1 MTTLSDLAGQAFC
14 DVPDAASVLGR
25 DERTVRRGIE
35 AGKIPATKIGSK
47 WAVPTAWLREQ
58 AGVAEAP
65 QAPAGRDLDELADR
79 VADRV
84 VARLAGLF
92 TRGQDAEADGEPEAT
107 S

>member
-1 MTTLSDLAGQAFC
+1 MVDSDVVASRAG
-14 DVPDAASVLGR
+14 GR
-25 DERTVRRGIE
+25 RRAI
-35 AGKIPATKIGSK
+35 
-47 WAVPTAWLREQ
+47 
-58 AGVAEAP
+58 
-65 QAPAGRDLDELADR
+65 AGRDGTGPDELADR